1 MSKWVRQPRNFSPLP
16 FLSFGCSTH
25 SPHFTAKSIL
35 DRGLPPMKNR
45 PSGSEST
52 TSIPAEKDHPKATL
66 HESKATCLIGDIHQH
81 LVKDD
86 TFAIW
91 NTLKGKAELDYGSE
105 DQVRGHVNLVL
116 LDVAASLKSV
126 LGDDFQ
132 VGFYSELSTF
142 GDFGDL
148 WVVRAN
154 GMAVG
159 VVEVKKPGHQ
169 ALVHENIIGECFDYM
184 QDVRGFEGLDNV
196 FCILTTYN
204 QWRVLWLTD

>member
-1 MSKWVRQPRNFSPLP
+1 
-16 FLSFGCSTH
+16 
-25 SPHFTAKSIL
+25 
-35 DRGLPPMKNR
+35 MKNR

-91 NTLKGKAELDYGSE
+91 NNTLKGKAEFDYGSE

-116 LDVAASLKSV
+116 LDVAASLKGV

-159 VVEVKKPGHQ
+159 VVGVKKPGHQ